1 VLSAVH
7 FNNQVSFTANEIA
20 DVTAHRLL
28 PYKFMPI
35 DLPAADAIPES
46 FFRVCLI
53 DAQSSCDSDRLAIW
67 ATHCLPLTRIASQS
81 DL

>member
-1 VLSAVH
+1 
-7 FNNQVSFTANEIA
+7 
-20 DVTAHRLL
+20 
-28 PYKFMPI
+28 
-35 DLPAADAIPES
+35 
-46 FFRVCLI
+46 LI